1 MRGGSNG
8 GVAGEPDG
16 SELLRVI
23 DSGLG
28 PELLERALTH
38 RSYAYENG
46 GLPTNERLEFLGDAV
61 LGLIVTDTL
70 FRRYPDLPEGQLAKL
85 RAAVVQMRALAE
97 VARSLHLGSYVRLGR
112 GEEGTGGRDKSS
124 ILADTLEALI
134 GAVYFECGLPAAN
147 TLVHRLFDPVID
159 RSAGLGAG
167 LDWKTSLQELTASG
181 FLGVPEYHVE
191 ESGPDHQKFFRAS
204 VRVGGRTYG
213 SGSGRSKKE
222 AEQQAAET
230 AWKAISSGNE
240 NGVDAATE
248 GPAANGSAA
257 AGAGAAAAEGTAAG
271 GAAAVGGAG
280 AAQGNRAN
288 GAHPAADAE
297 PARRLSRPSRPS
309 RPRSKAAPTQRAAD
323 PCRNF
328 PRSRPSA
335 VASTSTWLGAPST
348 PSRCCIPGRCGVTWP
363 GQPTSRR
370 CCAAGPSPG
379 RAAGASTCG
388 CPSARTLCS
397 PTWG

>member
-1 MRGGSNG
+1 VRGGSNG

-16 SELLRVI
+16 SELLRAI
-23 DSGLG
+23 DTGMS
-28 PELLERALTH
+28 PALLERALTH

-70 FRRYPDLPEGQLAKL
+70 FRKYPDLPEGQLAKL
-85 RAAVVQMRALAE
+85 RAAVVQMRALAD
-97 VARSLHLGSYVRLGR
+97 VARSLRLGSYVRLGR

-147 TLVHRLFDPVID
+147 RLVHRLFDPVID

-204 VRVGGRTYG
+204 VRVAGRTYG

-222 AEQQAAET
+222 AEQQAAEA
-230 AWKAISSGNE
+230 AWKEISG
-240 NGVDAATE
+240 AA
-248 GPAANGSAA
+248 SA
-257 AGAGAAAAEGTAAG
+257 AGAGTGSTTAGNGTAVNGVVAG
-271 GAAAVGGAG
+271 GAAGSGSPAASGGPSPL
-280 AAQGNRAN
+280 AN
-288 GAHPAADAE
+288 GAHPASGDAGTAGQA
-297 PARRLSRPSRPS
+297 PGTDTGT
-309 RPRSKAAPTQRAAD
+309 AAQ
-323 PCRNF
+323 
-328 PRSRPSA
+328 
-335 VASTSTWLGAPST
+335 AP
-348 PSRCCIPGRCGVTWP
+348 GND
-363 GQPTSRR
+363 
-370 CCAAGPSPG
+370 AAGPG
-379 RAAGASTCG
+379 AGAA
-388 CPSARTLCS
+388 PVPRVAPAS
-397 PTWG
+397 PVPPGDDLAGD

>member
-1 MRGGSNG
+1 VRGGSNG
-8 GVAGEPDG
+8 SAAGEPDS
-16 SELLRVI
+16 SELLRAI
-23 DSGLG
+23 DTGLS
-28 PELLERALTH
+28 PALLGRALTH

-61 LGLIVTDTL
+61 LGVIVTDAL

-97 VARSLHLGSYVRLGR
+97 VARSLRLGSYVRLGR

-222 AEQQAAET
+222 AEQQAAEA
-230 AWKAISSGNE
+230 AWKAITNANESGT
-240 NGVDAATE
+240 D
-248 GPAANGSAA
+248 
-257 AGAGAAAAEGTAAG
+257 AG
-271 GAAAVGGAG
+271 GAAANGATASGAG
-280 AAQGNRAN
+280 AGGPVPGGAVAGGAVAGGAVAGGPVAGGAN
-288 GAHPAADAE
+288 GAHPAADDAGSGPAPVPPTAE
-297 PARRLSRPSRPS
+297 GGAG
-309 RPRSKAAPTQRAAD
+309 
-323 PCRNF
+323 
-328 PRSRPSA
+328 SA
-335 VASTSTWLGAPST
+335 GD
-348 PSRCCIPGRCGVTWP
+348 
-363 GQPTSRR
+363 
-370 CCAAGPSPG
+370 
-379 RAAGASTCG
+379 
-388 CPSARTLCS
+388 
-397 PTWG
+397 